1 MATREPSPAQQRQ
14 TQRNQEV
21 DEAAAPEVSED
32 LKERQD
38 ALADDVD
45 SILADIDDV
54 LEENAEDF
62 VRGFVQK
69 GGQ

>member
-1 MATREPSPAQQRQ
+1 VATRDPGNQQQRAS
-14 TQRNQEV
+14 QRDREA
-21 DEAAAPEVSED
+21 DEAAAPEVSDD

-38 ALADDVD
+38 ELADDVD
-45 SILADIDDV
+45 AILSDIDEV